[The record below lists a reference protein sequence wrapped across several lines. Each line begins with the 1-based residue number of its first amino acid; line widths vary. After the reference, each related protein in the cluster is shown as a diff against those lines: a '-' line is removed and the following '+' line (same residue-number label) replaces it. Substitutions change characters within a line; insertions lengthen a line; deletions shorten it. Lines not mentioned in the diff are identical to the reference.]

1 MLKENILREFYFLRD
16 KIIEKDFGY
25 LDKEQRA
32 AVLSNDRNVMVSACP
47 GSGKT
52 TVLINKVLYLV
63 KYGLIYNSNCVP
75 RNLSYEVIE
84 VMKLYL
90 ENGKE
95 ELREED
101 IRKLNDTLSEKAV
114 NPNNIIVITFTK
126 AAAENMKKRFE
137 NLSCGRKAPFFG
149 TFHGLF
155 YKLLIRNEGQIKIIE
170 GNETFKIIS
179 KTLTRYT
186 DEVSEEKV
194 NEIKNYISIF
204 KVSSIQLEEFEPN
217 IDKSIFIKCF
227 DAYEDYKNTH
237 NLLDFDDLQL
247 NFKKLLIKS
256 PKILNTYRRSFHHLL
271 VDEFQDCDEMQMQI
285 LTMLNETNSIFAVGD
300 EDQCIYSFR
309 GSRPEFMVN
318 FNSLFEKGKSLFL
331 STNYRSTENI
341 IDISNTLIKNNIN
354 RNTKNMFPSKNKK
367 KKTESNNFYDENSE
381 GDFIANEIITLNLR
395 EGYSYKDHAVLYRT
409 NIESRSIVDALLR
422 KKLPF
427 KLLDKE
433 YNFFEH
439 FICKDIIAY
448 LKLSIFPDD
457 AYSFIRVINKPFRYV
472 SKISLEKLKESN
484 VKYNCFEAVKN
495 METTPVFQMKNL
507 DKLYKSIAHLNK
519 MTLEGAV
526 QFIINDLGYE
536 EHLELYCKKFKLKLS
551 DLLDIIEEFK
561 ESVKPYNTI
570 IAFLSHV
577 EEVKEELKKAKSSFG
592 EENAVI
598 LSTIHGVKGM
608 EFKNVFIMNCVEDLL
623 PHKNSIEEGIEEER
637 RLFYVGITRAIDNI
651 YFCIPRN
658 IRGNSKKCSRFIEEI
673 GISTIESLSEI
684 YVNGDIVVHQSFGK
698 GKVIALKDNVIE
710 IAFENSISR
719 KFDINILHNNGILK
733 KLS

>member
-1 MLKENILREFYFLRD
+1 MLNQKILREFYSLRD
-16 KIIEKDFGY
+16 KIIEADFSY
-25 LDKEQRA
+25 LDKEQRS
-32 AVLSNDRNVMVSACP
+32 AVLSNDRNVIVSACP

-63 KYGLIYNSNCVP
+63 KYGLIYKSNYIP
-75 RNLSYEVIE
+75 KNLSNEVIE
-84 VMKLYL
+84 LMKIYL
-90 ENGKE
+90 QKGKE
-95 ELREED
+95 KLREED
-101 IRKLNDTLSEKAV
+101 IRLINANLTEKGI

-126 AAAENMKKRFE
+126 AAAENMKKRFQ

-170 GNETFKIIS
+170 GNEAFKIIS
-179 KTLTRYT
+179 NTLTRYT

-194 NEIKNYISIF
+194 NEIRNYISVF
-204 KVSSIQLEEFEPN
+204 KVSNTPLEDFDPN
-217 IDKSIFIKCF
+217 IDRSIFIKCF
-227 DAYEDYKNTH
+227 SAYEEYKNTH
-237 NLLDFDDLQL
+237 NLLDFDDLQI
-247 NFKKLLIKS
+247 NFKKLLVKS
-256 PKILNTYRRSFHHLL
+256 PKVLSTYRKSFHHIL
-271 VDEFQDCDEMQMQI
+271 VDEFQDCDEMQMQV

-318 FNSLFEKGKSLFL
+318 FGSMFEKGKSLFL

-341 IDISNTLIKNNIN
+341 INISNTLIKNNVN
-354 RNTKNMFPSKNKK
+354 RNIKNMFSSKNEKK
-367 KKTESNNFYDENSE
+367 KIESNNFYDENSE
-381 GDFIANEIITLNLR
+381 GDFIANEIEALNLR
-395 EGYSYKDHAVLYRT
+395 GGYSYKDHAVLFRT
-409 NIESRSIVDALLR
+409 NMESRSIVDALLR

-448 LKLSIFPDD
+448 LRLSIFPDD
-457 AYSFIRVINKPFRYV
+457 AQSFIRVINKPFRYI
-472 SKISLEKLKESN
+472 SKISLEKLKECDI
-484 VKYNCFEAVKN
+484 KGNCFEAVKN
-495 METTPVFQMKNL
+495 METTPIFQMKNL

-519 MTLEGAV
+519 MTLEGAA
-526 QFIINDLGYE
+526 QSIIHDLGYE
-536 EHLELYCKKFKLKLS
+536 EHIVLYCKKFKLKLS

-561 ESVKPYNTI
+561 ESVKPYSTI

-577 EEVKEELKKAKSSFG
+577 EAVKEELKKVKNNFG
-592 EENAVI
+592 EEDAVI

-651 YFCIPRN
+651 YFCIPQN
-658 IRGNSKKCSRFIEEI
+658 IRGSHKLCSRFIEEI
-673 GISTIESLSEI
+673 DLNSAGGLKPI
-684 YVNGDIVVHQSFGK
+684 YNNGDTVVHQSFGK
-698 GKVIALKDNVIE
+698 GKVMEFKDNVIE
-710 IAFENSISR
+710 IAFEEGIAR
-719 KFDINILHNNGILK
+719 KFDVNILHNNGLLK

>member
-1 MLKENILREFYFLRD
+1 MLNENILREFYSLRD
-16 KIIEKDFGY
+16 KIIEADFSY
-25 LDKEQRA
+25 LDKEQRT
-32 AVLSNDRNVMVSACP
+32 AVLSNDRNVIVSACP

-63 KYGLIYNSNCVP
+63 KYGLIYKSDYRP
-75 RNLSYEVIE
+75 RNLSKKDID
-84 VMKLYL
+84 VMKIYL
-90 ENGKE
+90 QKGKRD
-95 ELREED
+95 LREED
-101 IRKLNDTLSEKAV
+101 IRLLNTNLTEKAV

-126 AAAENMKKRFE
+126 AAAENMKKRFQ
-137 NLSCGRKAPFFG
+137 NLSCGRQAPFFG

-170 GNETFKIIS
+170 NNEAFKIIS
-179 KTLTRYT
+179 NTLTRYT

-204 KVSSIQLEEFEPN
+204 KVSGTALEEFEPN

-227 DAYEDYKNTH
+227 NAYEEFKNSH
-237 NLLDFDDLQL
+237 NLLDFDDLQI
-247 NFKKLLIKS
+247 NFKKLLINS
-256 PKILNTYRRSFHHLL
+256 PKILNTYRKSFNHIL

-285 LTMLNETNSIFAVGD
+285 LTMLNEKNSIFAVGD

-309 GSRPEFMVN
+309 GSRPEFLVN
-318 FNSLFEKGKSLFL
+318 FSSLFEKGKSLFL

-341 IDISNTLIKNNIN
+341 INISNALIKNNVN
-354 RNTKNMFPSKNKK
+354 RNTKNMFSSKNEKK
-367 KKTESNNFYDENSE
+367 KIESNNFYDENLE
-381 GDFIANEIITLNLR
+381 GDFITNKIEALNLR

-409 NIESRSIVDALLR
+409 NMESRSIVDALLR

-448 LKLSIFPDD
+448 LRLSIFPDD
-457 AYSFIRVINKPFRYV
+457 VESFVRVINKPFRYV

-484 VKYNCFEAVKN
+484 IRGNCFETIKN
-495 METTPVFQMKNL
+495 METTPIFQMKNL
-507 DKLYKSIAHLNK
+507 DKLLKNIAHLNK
-519 MTLEGAV
+519 MTLESAA

-536 EHLELYCKKFKLKLS
+536 EYITTYCKKFKLKLS

-577 EEVKEELKKAKSSFG
+577 EAVKEELKKVKSNFG

-637 RLFYVGITRAIDNI
+637 RLFFVGITRAIDNI

-658 IRGNSKKCSRFIEEI
+658 IRGSSKKCSRFIDEI
-673 GISTIESLSEI
+673 GLSTVEALNKI
-684 YVNGDIVVHQSFGK
+684 YNNGDSVVHQSFGK

-719 KFDINILHNNGILK
+719 KFDVNILHNNGIIK